1 MAFIN
6 IDIMTAKRGFTTTLL
21 HSDRLGKPEHGA
33 LHKPIHTSVTF
44 GYDDVQ
50 DLVDVFQNKTKGY
63 AYSRQGN
70 PTVTALEHKVT
81 QMEKGMATIAFSTG
95 MAAIA
100 ATITALIRKTDHIV
114 ASSYLFG
121 NSRSIFSTFMEM
133 GLDFT
138 FVDPTSVDNVRA
150 ALKENTRMVF
160 LETIA
165 NPATQVAD
173 LVNIGDLC
181 EEKGILYVVD
191 NTMTTPYLFN
201 PVDVKATHVI
211 NSLTKYIGGHGD
223 ALGGS
228 VTDTGRYSF
237 ENYSNIYDVYKKG
250 DPKSWGIAQIRKKGL
265 RDAGGTLAPEAAH
278 TISIGTETLALRMER
293 QSNNAQTLADFFEA
307 HPLIKKVFYPGIKSH
322 PQHALATELF
332 DKYGSLMSIEL
343 DESVDCFAF
352 LNKLQLVVKS
362 SNLGDTRTLAI
373 PVAQTIFN
381 ELGPERRAEMGISDF
396 MIRFSIGIEDIEDLL
411 ADFKAAL
418 EK

>member
-1 MAFIN
+1 
-6 IDIMTAKRGFTTTLL
+6 MTTKRGFTTTLL

-33 LHKPIHTSVTF
+33 LHKPIHTSVTY

-70 PTVTALEHKVT
+70 PTVSALESKVT
-81 QMEKGMATIAFSTG
+81 QMEKGLSTIAFSTG
-95 MAAIA
+95 MAAIS
-100 ATITALIRKTDHIV
+100 ATIMALIRKTDHIV

-121 NSRSIFSTFMEM
+121 NSRSIFQTFIEL

-138 FVDPTSVDNVRA
+138 FVDTTDVNNVREA
-150 ALKENTRMVF
+150 IKENTKMVF

-165 NPATQVAD
+165 NPATQIAD
-173 LVNIGDLC
+173 MVNIGDLC
-181 EEKGILYVVD
+181 AEKGLLYVVD
-191 NTMTTPYLFN
+191 NTMTSPYLFN

-211 NSLTKYIGGHGD
+211 NSLTKYIGGHGN

-228 VTDTGRYSF
+228 VTDTGLF
-237 ENYSNIYDVYKKG
+237 NWENYPHIYEVFKKG
-250 DPKSWGIAQIRKKGL
+250 DPKAWGMTQIRKKGL
-265 RDAGGTLAPEAAH
+265 RDAGGTLSPEAAH
-278 TISIGTETLALRMER
+278 SLSVGAETLALRMER
-293 QSNNAQTLADFFEA
+293 ASNNAQALADYLDT
-307 HPLIKKVFYPGIKSH
+307 HPLIKKVFYPGIKTH

-332 DKYGSLMSIEL
+332 AKYGSLMSIEL
-343 DESVDCFAF
+343 DESVDCFGF

-381 ELGPERRAEMGISDF
+381 ELGPEKRAEMGISDF
-396 MIRFSIGIEDIEDLL
+396 MIRLSIGIEDIEDLL
-411 ADFKAAL
+411 GDFKAAFG
-418 EK
+418 E

>member
-1 MAFIN
+1 
-6 IDIMTAKRGFTTTLL
+6 MTTKRGFTTTLL
-21 HSDRLGKPEHGA
+21 HSDRLTKPEHGA

-81 QMEKGMATIAFSTG
+81 QMEKGASSIAFATG

-100 ATITALIRKTDHIV
+100 ATFTALIRKTDHVI

-121 NSRSIFSTFMEM
+121 NSRSIFQTFIDM

-150 ALKENTRMVF
+150 AIKENTRMVF

-165 NPATQVAD
+165 NPATQIAD
-173 LVNIGDLC
+173 LAKIGDLC
-181 EEKGILYVVD
+181 EEKGFLYVVD
-191 NTMTTPYLFN
+191 NTMTSPYLFT
-201 PVDVKATHVI
+201 PVDVKATHSI
-211 NSLTKYIGGHGD
+211 NSLTKYIGGHGN

-228 VTDTGRYSF
+228 VTDTGIFNY
-237 ENYSNIYDVYKKG
+237 ENYPNIYDVYKKG
-250 DPKSWGIAQIRKKGL
+250 DPKTWGMAQIRKKGL

-278 TISIGTETLALRMER
+278 SLSVGSETLALRMER
-293 QSNNAQTLADFFEA
+293 ACNNAQTLADYLNA
-307 HPLIKKVFYPGIKSH
+307 HPLIKKVFYPGIKTH
-322 PQHALATELF
+322 PQHALATQLF
-332 DKYGSLMSIEL
+332 KKYGSLMSIEL

-373 PVAQTIFN
+373 PVAQTIFS
-381 ELGPERRAEMGISDF
+381 ELGPEKRAEMGISDF
-396 MIRFSIGIEDIEDLL
+396 MVRLSIGIEDIEDLL

-418 EK
+418 EG

>member
-1 MAFIN
+1 MN
-6 IDIMTAKRGFTTTLL
+6 AKRGFTTTML

-50 DLVDVFQNKTKGY
+50 DLVDVFQNKKSGY

-70 PTVTALEHKVT
+70 PTVTALEYKVT
-81 QMEKGMATIAFSTG
+81 QMEKGTASIAFATG
-95 MAAIA
+95 MAGIA
-100 ATITALIRKTDHIV
+100 AIFTALIRKTDHII

-121 NSRSIFSTFMEM
+121 NSRSIFSTFIEM

-138 FVDPTSVDNVRA
+138 FVDVTDVENVRA
-150 ALKENTRMVF
+150 ALKPNTRMVF
-160 LETIA
+160 TETIA
-165 NPATQVAD
+165 NPATQIAD
-173 LVNIGDLC
+173 LIKIGDLC
-181 EEKGILYVVD
+181 EEKGLLYIVD
-191 NTMTTPYLFN
+191 NTMTSPYLFT
-201 PVDVKATHVI
+201 PIDVKATHSV

-228 VTDTGRYSF
+228 VTNTGLF
-237 ENYSNIYDVYKKG
+237 NYKHFPNIYDVYKKG
-250 DPKSWGIAQIRKKGL
+250 DPKNWGMAQLRKKGL

-278 TISIGTETLALRMER
+278 TISVGTETLALRMER
-293 QSNNAQTLADFFEA
+293 ACDNAQALADFFEA
-307 HPLIKKVFYPGIKSH
+307 HPLIKKVYYPGIKSH
-322 PQHALATELF
+322 PQHALATQLF
-332 DKYGSLMSIEL
+332 RKYGSLMSIEL

-396 MIRFSIGIEDIEDLL
+396 MIRFSIGIEDIEDLI
-411 ADFKAAL
+411 ADFTAAL
-418 EK
+418 SI

>member
-1 MAFIN
+1 MN
-6 IDIMTAKRGFTTTLL
+6 TKKGFTTTLL
-21 HSDRLGKPEHGA
+21 HADRLGNPEHGA
-33 LHKPIHTSVTF
+33 MHKPVHTSVAY
-44 GYDDVQ
+44 GYADVQ

-70 PTVTALEHKVT
+70 PTVSALENKVT
-81 QMEKGMATIAFSTG
+81 LMEKGASTICFSTG
-95 MAAIA
+95 MAAISA
-100 ATITALIRKTDHIV
+100 FVMALIRKTDHIV

-121 NSRSIFSTFMEM
+121 NSRSIFQTFIEL

-138 FVDPTSVDNVRA
+138 FVDVTDVENVRA
-150 ALKENTRMVF
+150 AIKDNTKMVF

-173 LVNIGDLC
+173 MMKIGDLC
-181 EEKGILYVVD
+181 AEKGLLYVVD
-191 NTMTTPYLFN
+191 NTMTSPYLFS

-211 NSLTKYIGGHGD
+211 NSLTKYIGGHGN

-228 VTDTGRYSF
+228 VTDTGLFDF
-237 ENYSNIYDVYKKG
+237 ENYPNIYDVFKKG
-250 DPKSWGIAQIRKKGL
+250 DPKTWGMVQVRKKGL

-278 TISIGTETLALRMER
+278 SISVGSETLALRMER
-293 QSNNAQTLADFFEA
+293 STKNAQTLADYFEQ
-307 HPLIKKVFYPGIKSH
+307 HPKIKKVYYPGVKSH
-322 PQHALATELF
+322 PQHALAGQLF
-332 DKYGSLMSIEL
+332 KAYGSLMSIEV

-381 ELGPERRAEMGISDF
+381 ELGPEKRAEMGISDF
-396 MIRFSIGIEDIEDLL
+396 LVRLSIGIEDTEDLVE
-411 ADFKAAL
+411 DFRLAL
-418 EK
+418 E

>member
-1 MAFIN
+1 MN
-6 IDIMTAKRGFTTTLL
+6 AKRGFTTTLL
-21 HSDRLGKPEHGA
+21 HSDRLNKPEHGA

-50 DLVDVFQNKTKGY
+50 DLVDVFQNKKSGY

-70 PTVTALEHKVT
+70 PTVTALEWKVT
-81 QMEKGMATIAFSTG
+81 QMEKGIATIAFSTG
-95 MAAIA
+95 MAGIA
-100 ATITALIRKTDHIV
+100 ALFTALIRKTDHVI

-121 NSRSIFSTFMEM
+121 NSRSIFSSFIEM

-138 FVDPTSVDNVRA
+138 FVDVTDVENVRA
-150 ALKENTRMVF
+150 AIKENTRMVF
-160 LETIA
+160 TESIA
-165 NPATQVAD
+165 NPATQIAD
-173 LVNIGDLC
+173 LVKIGNLC
-181 EEKGILYVVD
+181 EERGLLYVVD
-191 NTMTTPYLFN
+191 NTMTTPYLFT
-201 PVDVKATHVI
+201 PVDVKATHVV

-228 VTDTGRYSF
+228 VTETGLY
-237 ENYSNIYDVYKKG
+237 NYEHYPNIYDVYKKG
-250 DPKSWGIAQIRKKGL
+250 DPKNWGIAQVRKKGL

-278 TISIGTETLALRMER
+278 TLSVGSETLALRMER
-293 QSNNAQTLADFFEA
+293 QSNNAQALADFFEA
-307 HPLIKKVFYPGIKSH
+307 HPKIKKVFYPGVKTH
-322 PQHALATELF
+322 PQHELATQLF
-332 DKYGSLMSIEL
+332 KKYGSLMSIEL

-373 PVAQTIFN
+373 PVAQTIFS

-411 ADFKAAL
+411 GDFKAAL
-418 EK
+418 EN

>member
-1 MAFIN
+1 
-6 IDIMTAKRGFTTTLL
+6 MTVKRGFTTTLL

-50 DLVDVFQNKTKGY
+50 DLVDVFQNKAKGY

-81 QMEKGMATIAFSTG
+81 QMEKGMASVAFSTG

-100 ATITALIRKTDHIV
+100 ATFTALIRHTDHVV

-138 FVDPTSVDNVRA
+138 FVDPTDVANVRDA
-150 ALKENTRMVF
+150 IKENTKLVF

-165 NPATQVAD
+165 NPATQIAD
-173 LVNIGDLC
+173 LVKIGDLC
-181 EEKGILYVVD
+181 EEKNLLYVVD
-191 NTMTTPYLFN
+191 NTMTSPYLFN

-211 NSLTKYIGGHGD
+211 NSLTKYIGGHGN

-228 VTDTGRYSF
+228 VTDTGRYNF
-237 ENYSNIYDVYKKG
+237 EYFPNIYDTYKKG
-250 DPKSWGIAQIRKKGL
+250 EPKTWGIAQIRKKGL
-265 RDAGGTLAPEAAH
+265 RDAGGTLSPEAAH
-278 TISIGTETLALRMER
+278 SLSVGSETLALRMER
-293 QSNNAQTLADFFEA
+293 ACNNAQAMADFFES
-307 HPLIKKVFYPGIKSH
+307 HPKIKKVFYPGVKSH
-322 PQHALATELF
+322 LQHELASQLF
-332 DKYGSLMSIEL
+332 KKNGGLMSIEL

-373 PVAQTIFN
+373 PVAQTIFS
-381 ELGPERRAEMGISDF
+381 ELGPERRVEMGISDF
-396 MIRFSIGIEDIEDLL
+396 MIRLSIGIEDIEDLL

-418 EK
+418 EN

>member
-1 MAFIN
+1 
-6 IDIMTAKRGFTTTLL
+6 MTVKRGFTTTLL

-50 DLVDVFQNKTKGY
+50 DLVDVFQNKAKGY

-81 QMEKGMATIAFSTG
+81 QMEKGMASVAFSTG

-100 ATITALIRKTDHIV
+100 ATFTALIRHTDHVV

-138 FVDPTSVDNVRA
+138 FVDPTDVANVRDA
-150 ALKENTRMVF
+150 IKENTKLVF

-165 NPATQVAD
+165 NPATQIAD
-173 LVNIGDLC
+173 LVKIGDLC
-181 EEKGILYVVD
+181 EEKNLLYVVD
-191 NTMTTPYLFN
+191 NTMTSPYLFN

-211 NSLTKYIGGHGD
+211 NSLTKYIGGHGN

-228 VTDTGRYSF
+228 VTDTGRYNF
-237 ENYSNIYDVYKKG
+237 ENFPNIYDTYKKG
-250 DPKSWGIAQIRKKGL
+250 EPKTWGIAQIRKKGL
-265 RDAGGTLAPEAAH
+265 RDAGGTLSPEAAH
-278 TISIGTETLALRMER
+278 SLSVGSETLALRMER
-293 QSNNAQTLADFFEA
+293 ACNNAQAMADFFES
-307 HPLIKKVFYPGIKSH
+307 HPKIKKVFYPGVKSH
-322 PQHALATELF
+322 LQHELASQLF
-332 DKYGSLMSIEL
+332 KKNGGLMSIEL

-373 PVAQTIFN
+373 PVAQTIFS

-396 MIRFSIGIEDIEDLL
+396 MIRLSIGIEDIEDLL

-418 EK
+418 EN